1 MPALEEEPI
10 ARRLRIKELIRSSQF
25 EAAIREIEGLGRAEE
40 ERAVELIFT
49 VKCLRVIHLIREQ
62 RVEEA
67 IASAKELLIPY
78 VKQKV
83 RLWRAS
89 SSGSRGWSR

>member
-1 MPALEEEPI
+1 M
-10 ARRLRIKELIRSSQF
+10 
-25 EAAIREIEGLGRAEE
+25 GRAEE

-49 VKCLRVIHLIREQ
+49 VKCLKVIHLIREQ

-78 VKQKV
+78 VRKKV
-83 RLWRAS
+83 RLPRVS
-89 SSGSRGWSR
+89 STGSRRWSKS